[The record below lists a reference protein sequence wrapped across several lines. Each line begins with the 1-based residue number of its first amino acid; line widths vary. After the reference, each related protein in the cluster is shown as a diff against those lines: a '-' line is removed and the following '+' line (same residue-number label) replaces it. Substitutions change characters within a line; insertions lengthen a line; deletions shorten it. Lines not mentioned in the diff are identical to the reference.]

1 MAENKKNIDNNIDE
15 MDELLMLDA
24 EDDIEDEA
32 ETEAEFINE
41 DSSVVLPDL
50 HAYLKQIGEYKL
62 MTPDE
67 ETALF
72 SKMDSLPDG
81 DEKLAL
87 RDEIFTRNLRLVVS
101 TAKKY
106 FPSCQSMTPMD
117 IIMEGNIGLLT
128 AIQRFDVTKGYKFS
142 TYATWWIRQSTLR
155 GIYNKENLI
164 RFPVHIQ
171 ERDFQIRREIRKCEL
186 EGKPIPDEFSD
197 YFERSNLA
205 DLTSLDKPLA
215 SDAIHDEDACLMDVI
230 ADEHTTEN
238 LYLNIALQ
246 EVINDI
252 LNDYSAGKPCFSDRE
267 KEVIIRRFGLNGST
281 PETLET
287 IGSSF
292 GVSRERIRQIESKA
306 IKKFR
311 LKKNKTKLKEFYQA

>member
-24 EDDIEDEA
+24 EDDIEDET

-128 AIQRFDVTKGYKFS
+128 AIRRFDVTKGYKFS
-142 TYATWWIRQSTLR
+142 TYATWWIRQSILR
-155 GIYNKENLI
+155 GIYNKESLI

-171 ERDFQIRREIRKCEL
+171 EKDFKIRRELRKCEL
-186 EGKPIPDEFSD
+186 EGMPAPDKFSD
-197 YFERSNLA
+197 YFARSNLSN
-205 DLTSLDKPLA
+205 LSSLDKTVV
-215 SDAIHDEDACLMDVI
+215 SDTAHDEDACLMDII
-230 ADEHTTEN
+230 ADEHTTED

-246 EVINDI
+246 DVINDI

-267 KEVIIRRFGLNGST
+267 KEVIIRRFGLNGNS

-311 LKKNKTKLKEFYQA
+311 LKKNKIKLKEFYRA

>member
-1 MAENKKNIDNNIDE
+1 MAENKKNIDNSIDE
-15 MDELLMLDA
+15 MDELLTQN
-24 EDDIEDEA
+24 IEDES
-32 ETEAEFINE
+32 EIDVENE
-41 DSSVVLPDL
+41 LEIKGDNSAVLSDL
-50 HAYLKQIGEYKL
+50 HAYLQQVGQHEL

-67 ETALF
+67 EAALF

-87 RDEIFTRNLRLVVS
+87 RNEIFTRNLRLVVS
-101 TAKKY
+101 IAKKY

-128 AIQRFDVTKGYKFS
+128 AIRRFDVTKGYKFS
-142 TYATWWIRQSTLR
+142 TYATWWIRQSILR

-164 RFPVHIQ
+164 RLPVHIQ
-171 ERDFQIRREIRKCEL
+171 EKDFKIRRELRKCEL
-186 EGKPIPDEFSD
+186 EGMPAPDKFSD
-197 YFERSNLA
+197 YFARNNLVN
-205 DLTSLDKPLA
+205 LSSLDKPIV
-215 SDAIHDEDACLMDVI
+215 SDTAHDEDACLMDII
-230 ADEHTTEN
+230 ADERTTED
-238 LYLNIALQ
+238 LYFNIALQ
-246 EVINDI
+246 DVINDI

-267 KEVIIRRFGLNGST
+267 KEIIIRRFGLNGNS

-287 IGSSF
+287 IGNSL

-311 LKKNKTKLKEFYQA
+311 LKKNKVKLKEFYRT